1 MGTSCPLTLIE
12 GQGSHLLVRRPSRR
26 KQSRS
31 RDDPGVEEAH
41 SGRQPGPKP
50 CSLPHQ
56 CLGLRPTFLHPTFLL
71 LPDESTGGAAP
82 AAGSLRVPHLPAG
95 SIIVGVG
102 RACSSGLPRH
112 LDSAGTQEEE
122 QDKERTGGGSLPP
135 GFPGLVDSKT
145 AGRLQRPYAPTAC
158 WIGLTGVH
166 CNSSRW

>member
-1 MGTSCPLTLIE
+1 MTRCVG
-12 GQGSHLLVRRPSRR
+12 RPY
-26 KQSRS
+26 
-31 RDDPGVEEAH
+31 
-41 SGRQPGPKP
+41 SGRQPAPKP

-71 LPDESTGGAAP
+71 LPDESTGRASP
-82 AAGSLRVPHLPAG
+82 AAASLRVSHLPGG
-95 SIIVGVG
+95 SIIVGAG

-112 LDSAGTQEEE
+112 LDSAGREEEE

-158 WIGLTGVH
+158 WISLTGVEQLILEVVSLH
-166 CNSSRW
+166 IAIIHRPIPTRAVDGVKT